1 MYILTLDLRRKIN
14 ELTKLK
20 AASEKFGIPE
30 VVKAYNKQIDKYQK
44 DIVGIENKVT
54 SAQQM
59 LTKVWEKYPDNEVV
73 RISQEVVSSKFEFD
87 LLTNI
92 NLLKMR
98 IKY

>member
-1 MYILTLDLRRKIN
+1 MLK
-14 ELTKLK
+14 K

-44 DIVGIENKVT
+44 DIVGIEKKVT